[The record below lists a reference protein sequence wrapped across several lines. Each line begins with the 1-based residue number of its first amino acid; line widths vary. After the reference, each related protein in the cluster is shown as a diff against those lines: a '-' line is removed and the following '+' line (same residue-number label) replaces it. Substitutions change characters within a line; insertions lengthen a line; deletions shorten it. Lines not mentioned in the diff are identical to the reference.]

1 MRGLARS
8 SHCRRRRACYDG
20 AKFPRFPSVH
30 VTETHTPHRQAVP
43 NAPPVSID
51 AIHTVV
57 ADALASTPFID
68 IHTHLYPPSF
78 GDVGLWGIDALLT
91 YHYLEAEVFRSRA
104 IRPEEYWTLST
115 PARADVIWR
124 ALFIEET
131 PVSEAARGVVAVL
144 ARAGPRHACLV
155 SRAIAEVFSRP

>member
-1 MRGLARS
+1 MSASCRTPASLYPTGHACHSLRPAPIARAAMRGLARS

-104 IRPEEYWTLST
+104 IRPEDTGRS
-115 PARADVIWR
+115 ARRR
-124 ALFIEET
+124 A
-131 PVSEAARGVVAVL
+131 RM
-144 ARAGPRHACLV
+144 
-155 SRAIAEVFSRP
+155 